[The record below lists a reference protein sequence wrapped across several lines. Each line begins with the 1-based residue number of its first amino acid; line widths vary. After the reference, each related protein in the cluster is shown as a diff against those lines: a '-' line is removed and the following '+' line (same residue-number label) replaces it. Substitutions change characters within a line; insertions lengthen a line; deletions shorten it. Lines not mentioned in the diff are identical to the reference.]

1 MIQINKCNK
10 VLIKILI
17 KMINLITMIENVNI
31 TVDNIITNAIIKKM
45 IMPNITDMRK
55 ILIKII
61 EMAK

>member
-1 MIQINKCNK
+1 
-10 VLIKILI
+10 
-17 KMINLITMIENVNI
+17 MIENVNI